1 MHKIGDKI
9 IYGASGV
16 MTIVDIRE
24 ESVGDVSRSYYVLI
38 PTNGRSTSLTF
49 VPLDNEKLLSS
60 MYPLLTKDEIL
71 ELIRKSREVEPIA
84 WVNENRAR
92 GEFFKR
98 VMESGDRLQMFA
110 MIRAIDESEKRREAI
125 GKKNF
130 LTDETARHKALRLL
144 YSEFATVLDIPEED
158 VGAFIESI
166 V

>member
-49 VPLDNEKLLSS
+49 VPADNEKLLSS
-60 MYPLLTKDEIL
+60 MYPLLTKDEAR
-71 ELIRKSREVEPIA
+71 ELIRKSREVEPIG
-84 WVNENRAR
+84 WINENRAR

-98 VMESGDRLQMFA
+98 VMESGDRLQMYA
-110 MIRAIDESEKRREAI
+110 MIRAIDESAKRREAI

-130 LTDETARHKALRLL
+130 LTDETARHKAIRLL
-144 YSEFATVLDIPEED
+144 YSEFAIVFDIPEEE
-158 VGAFIESI
+158 VEGLIESI